1 VVNLKPKTKN
11 WLDIAQDDFEVAGYL
26 FEKKKY
32 LYCIFF
38 CQQTIE
44 KAIKAVY
51 FEKYNKTPPRKHD
64 LMALAGAVGILPE
77 LDEATKD
84 FFDLLS
90 QYYLESRYAED
101 RDAMVISCT
110 GPLTKNLLNKAGE
123 LLTWLENKLK

>member
-1 VVNLKPKTKN
+1 LKPKTKN
-11 WLDIAQDDFEVAGYL
+11 WLDIAQEDFEVAGHL

-64 LMALAGAVGILPE
+64 LMALAMAAGILPD

-101 RDAMVISCT
+101 RDVMAKSCT
-110 GPLTKNLLNKAGE
+110 GPLTKNLLNRTGE
-123 LLTWLENKLK
+123 ILIWLENKLK

>member
-1 VVNLKPKTKN
+1 MKPKTKN
-11 WLDIAQDDFEVAGYL
+11 WLDIAQEDFEVAGHL

-64 LMALAGAVGILPE
+64 LMALAMAAGILPD

-101 RDAMVISCT
+101 RDVMAKSCT
-110 GPLTKNLLNKAGE
+110 GPLTKNLLNRTGE
-123 LLTWLENKLK
+123 ILIWLENKLK